1 MSIRKRKDK
10 SNEYSSGTPIKSR
23 KAKVF
28 SYTALMIAAIC
39 VALPIIWL
47 LLTSLKTRQDLA
59 HNTWGLPEVWEFSN
73 YAAAWTGSKIPLYML
88 NSVRASGLSII
99 LTVVLAT
106 PVSFVLA
113 RFRFKRK
120 NLLYYFFIAGMMIPI
135 HSTVI
140 PIYQMVGSLNLY
152 NNLETLS
159 VIYGAYRIPI
169 SIFILE
175 SFMTGIPRELEEC
188 AVIDGAS
195 TWDIFAKIIAPISKD
210 GVVTIAIL
218 ALLSSWNE
226 LLLSMLL
233 ISDPTK
239 KTLPNG
245 LMGFITE
252 YNSEYTQLAA
262 GIMISIIPAVIFY
275 MLAQEKIEK
284 GMIAG
289 AVKG

>member
-1 MSIRKRKDK
+1 MSIFKKKDK
-10 SNEYSSGTPIKSR
+10 SNEYSSGTPIKNK
-23 KAKVF
+23 KALVF
-28 SYTALMIAAIC
+28 TY
-39 VALPIIWL
+39 VALTVAALAVFLPILWL
-47 LLTSLKTRQDLA
+47 FLTSMKTRQELA
-59 HNTWGLPEVWEFSN
+59 QNTWGFPKVWEVSN
-73 YAAAWTGSKIPLYML
+73 YVIAWTKTRIPLYML
-88 NSVRASGLSII
+88 NSVRATVLSIV

-106 PVSFVLA
+106 PVSFVLS
-113 RFRFKRK
+113 RFRFKFK
-120 NLLYYFFIAGMMIPI
+120 NVLYYFFIAGMMIPI

-140 PIYQMVGSLNLY
+140 PIYQMVGRLNMNNSL
-152 NNLETLS
+152 EALS
-159 VIYGAYRIPI
+159 LIYGAYRIPI

-175 SFMTGIPRELEEC
+175 GFMTGIPRELEEC

-195 TWDIFAKIIAPISKD
+195 TWDIFYKIIAPISKD

-218 ALLSSWNE
+218 TLLSSWNE

-233 ISDPTK
+233 ISDPLK

-262 GIMISIIPAVIFY
+262 GIMISIIPAVLFYIF
-275 MLAQEKIEK
+275 AQEKIEK